1 MQWVP
6 EKQARNNAA
15 LDCIPKGY
23 PVMIGEF
30 GCFAEMDHE
39 STLKFME
46 NYFTSWRERGYGW
59 AIWDYDGPF
68 GFVDSGRADAEYIEV
83 MGRKID
89 KKMVE
94 LLRQK

>member
-1 MQWVP
+1 MP
-6 EKQARNNAA
+6 EKQAQNNAA

-46 NYFTSWRERGYGW
+46 NYFKSWRERGYGW

-94 LLRQK
+94 LIRRK